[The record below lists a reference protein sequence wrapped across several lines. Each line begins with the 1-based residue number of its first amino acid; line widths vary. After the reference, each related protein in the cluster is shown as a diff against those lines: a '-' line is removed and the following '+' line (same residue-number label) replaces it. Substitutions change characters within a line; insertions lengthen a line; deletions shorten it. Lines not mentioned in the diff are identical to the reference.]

1 MFSMD
6 LGNLSSILSRVDM
19 QILYNF
25 TQNIQA
31 PCSPANQKALSV
43 ALANESKADRPSIT
57 MSQ

>member
-1 MFSMD
+1 MLSMFSMD

-31 PCSPANQKALSV
+31 ASP
-43 ALANESKADRPSIT
+43 PPPT
-57 MSQ
+57 MLTSQS

>member
-31 PCSPANQKALSV
+31 P
-43 ALANESKADRPSIT
+43 
-57 MSQ
+57 